1 MDMLE
6 ARDSLPDDAAE
17 LKAMVVAREA
27 EIAAQRAEIRTRDL
41 MIEKLKHQLAGMRRY
56 RFGAKS
62 EALDQLEMLL
72 EGEEIAAAAEAKV
85 ERAFEQEPKAQPK
98 RKPLPDHLPR
108 EEQVITPMGLRDEA
122 CGRCGGK
129 LKRLG
134 EDVIPDLEIA
144 DS

>member
-17 LKAMVVAREA
+17 LKVMVVAREA

-62 EALDQLEMLL
+62 EALDQLDASGRRRDRRGCRSQGR
-72 EGEEIAAAAEAKV
+72 EGI
-85 ERAFEQEPKAQPK
+85 
-98 RKPLPDHLPR
+98 
-108 EEQVITPMGLRDEA
+108 
-122 CGRCGGK
+122 
-129 LKRLG
+129 
-134 EDVIPDLEIA
+134 
-144 DS
+144 